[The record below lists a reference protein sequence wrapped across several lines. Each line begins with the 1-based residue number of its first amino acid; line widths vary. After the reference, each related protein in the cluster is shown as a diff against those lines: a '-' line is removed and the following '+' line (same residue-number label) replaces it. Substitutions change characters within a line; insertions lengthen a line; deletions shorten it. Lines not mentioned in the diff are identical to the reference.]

1 MIRRPP
7 RSTRTDPLFP
17 YTTLFRS
24 HDRLAG
30 DAHQVVARLQARGCG
45 RRALDDV
52 ADDPGRLV
60 DRLRAELVGELGR
73 SEEHTSELQSLMRN
87 SYAVL
92 CLTKTKPETTH
103 TQAPIAAPPHL
114 ANQIPHTHLL

>member
-60 DRLRAELVGELGR
+60 DRLRAELVGAQGVRRDADAAEHDDEKNEGLELAR
-73 SEEHTSELQSLMRN
+73 ATCRERVLQ
-87 SYAVL
+87 VD
-92 CLTKTKPETTH
+92 
-103 TQAPIAAPPHL
+103 
-114 ANQIPHTHLL
+114 